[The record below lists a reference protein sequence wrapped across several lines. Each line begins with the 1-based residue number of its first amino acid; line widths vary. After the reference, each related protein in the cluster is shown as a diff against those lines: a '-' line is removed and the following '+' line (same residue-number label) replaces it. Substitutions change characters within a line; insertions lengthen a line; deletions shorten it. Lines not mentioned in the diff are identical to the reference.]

1 MASILKVDELQGIV
15 SAGDITVTSEGG
27 SATQSLQQGLAKA
40 WFNASQTS
48 NSINDSLNYSSL
60 TDHGTGQFT
69 VTFTNAMNS
78 DRYGGGGTKTITAFN
93 GGCLALNSGGTVTT
107 TNNRWLSTN
116 TGNGLEDVDDNLG
129 CIFGDLA

>member
-1 MASILKVDELQGIV
+1 MASELRVTTIANN
-15 SAGDITVTSEGG
+15 AGSESVNSTYVING
-27 SATQSLQQGLAKA
+27 SAKA

-48 NSINDSLNYSSL
+48 NTINDSLNYSSL

-78 DRYGGGGTKTITAFN
+78 DRYGGGGTKTITAYN